1 MNAVYKIIREA
12 PFPSCRF
19 GRKSLP
25 NIIPFNLF
33 DLLSETADN
42 FRYAAGE
49 HEHTAGYDA
58 TCTAICM
65 TKMMA
70 YIAEQTQFKENPMEH
85 QMIKAFTGKSVVE
98 DEIR

>member
-1 MNAVYKIIREA
+1 MQYIKPFVKLHFHRVVSVDKKIVTTFHSH
-12 PFPSCRF
+12 PLTSFF
-19 GRKSLP
+19 L
-25 NIIPFNLF
+25 
-33 DLLSETADN
+33 ETADN
-42 FRYAAGE
+42 FRYNAGE

-85 QMIKAFTGKSVVE
+85 QMVKAFTGK
-98 DEIR
+98 